1 MATCCCVLSSFLYV
15 YFVILLRFSGC
26 PNLVYWQLVCL
37 QLIVAIDDFGFENK
51 FLRLMKR

>member
-26 PNLVYWQLVCL
+26 PNLIYWQLVCL